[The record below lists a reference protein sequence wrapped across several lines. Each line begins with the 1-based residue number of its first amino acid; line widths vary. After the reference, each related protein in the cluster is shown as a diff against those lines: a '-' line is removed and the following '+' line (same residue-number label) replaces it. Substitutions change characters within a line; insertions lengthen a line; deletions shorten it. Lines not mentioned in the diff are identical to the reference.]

1 MMGRTDAD
9 FNVNAR
15 VNADV
20 TPNLTARVSAE
31 VSHRSFL
38 C

>member
-20 TPNLTARVSAE
+20 TPNLSTRISAE
-31 VSHRSFL
+31 VSLRNI
-38 C
+38 